1 MSAPVR
7 VFASRRLVLTAAVF
21 GLALLIVGCAG
32 KGNVSGKVT
41 YKGTPLPYGNVQI
54 QSGNGTIFVA
64 EIKEDGSYSISGV
77 PTGTSKLAVS
87 CVDPAAVDFA
97 KAMSAAGKDTSGK
110 AKMPKGSLEDFNK
123 IPAKYADFSTSGLTL
138 ELKSG
143 DQTFDIKLE

>member
-7 VFASRRLVLTAAVF
+7 ASASRRAAFTAAF
-21 GLALLIVGCAG
+21 LLPLLILGCAG

-64 EIKEDGSYSISGV
+64 EIKEDGSYSVSGV
-77 PTGTSKLAVS
+77 PTGSCKVAVS

-97 KAMSAAGKDTSGK
+97 KAMSAAGKDTTNK

-123 IPAKYADFSTSGLTL
+123 IPARYADFSTSGLTL